1 MADQITTAA
10 VTATIRQVVKEYGED
25 YVYPPAQ
32 SGDNCQYVI
41 DDKPSC
47 LVGVVLARLGV
58 PITHLKA
65 GDASEGHFGA
75 TAEDL
80 IPRLQW
86 AGVINFEEPS
96 KVAHALRQAQYVQD
110 VARSWGIALENY
122 GNALA

>member
-1 MADQITTAA
+1 MADQITTA
-10 VTATIRQVVKEYGED
+10 TATATLKAVVKEYGED

-32 SGDNCQYVI
+32 SGDNCRYVI

-47 LVGVVLARLGV
+47 LVGIVLARLGV

-75 TAEDL
+75 TADDL

-86 AGVINFEEPS
+86 AGVVNFEEPR
-96 KVAHALRQAQYVQD
+96 KVAHALRQAQYSQD
-110 VARSWGIALENY
+110 LGYSWGIALENY
-122 GNALA
+122 ENALA

>member
-1 MADQITTAA
+1 MADQIATAA

-32 SGDNCQYVI
+32 SGDNCRYVI
-41 DDKPSC
+41 DDEPSC

-58 PITHLKA
+58 SNTHLKA

-75 TAEDL
+75 TADDL

-86 AGVINFEEPS
+86 AGVINFEEPRL
-96 KVAHALRQAQYVQD
+96 VAHALRSAQYAQD
-110 VARSWGIALENY
+110 VARSWGIALERY
-122 GNALA
+122 ENALA